1 MIKFILG
8 SSSKARLELLKKI
21 NFNPDLIVS
30 PNIDE
35 SPIKKEKPL
44 DYVRRMAMVKCETLH
59 KNYFGN
65 NILSADTIV
74 TYQRKIIQKANTI
87 EEVEKL
93 LKSYSNKS
101 IKVVTSVYLIT
112 SNNNRVTKTVETS
125 IKFKSLN
132 KIDIDEYIQTGIGI
146 GKAGGIA
153 IESIMDSF
161 IKKIIGSYSNIIG
174 LPLYETRNILIS
186 SGVGIK

>member
-1 MIKFILG
+1 VIKFILG